1 MRVVLI
7 NLERALARRE
17 RMAAEFARVG
27 IDYEIWPATDARLLT
42 VEDREFVDQDTRRRL
57 GLYPIPDGSLANT
70 LSQRAAMLDLVENG
84 PDMMAVIEDDARF
97 APELPEV
104 LAALEPHSNLFD
116 IVKLQRRNLRRPFIR
131 TIPLTGENWLG
142 RVRFA
147 DFGSDGYVIT
157 RDAARR
163 LLDRTPRMVRE
174 IDHVLSRFWESGL
187 NVFYVD
193 PPVVREDGGCDSQI
207 EQTRSA
213 ERAAHRR
220 LRRRHPVVL
229 WRRLTA
235 TIHNDL
241 ERRLAFRRLHR
252 SDRAAF
258 ASASGRP
265 ALTGAIPPRAA
276 GSANERMT
284 RGTDD
289 PS

>member
-1 MRVVLI
+1 MRVLLV
-7 NLERALARRE
+7 NLERARERRE

-27 IDYEIWPATDARLLT
+27 LGFELWPAVDARTLTDA
-42 VEDREFVDQDTRRRL
+42 DRAFIDHDRRRRL

-70 LSQRAAMLDLVENG
+70 LSQRAAMEHLVRNG
-84 PDMMAVIEDDARF
+84 PDMMAVFEDDARF
-97 APELPEV
+97 DPTLPEV
-104 LAALEPHSNLFD
+104 LEALERGSHVFD
-116 IVKLQRRNLRRPFIR
+116 VVKLQRRNLRRPFIR
-131 TIPLTGENWLG
+131 TIPLGEEHWLG

-147 DFGSDGYVIT
+147 DFGSEGYVIT

-193 PPVVREDGGCDSQI
+193 PPMVREDGGCESQI

-220 LRRRHPVVL
+220 LRRRQPLTL

-235 TIHNDL
+235 TVRNDF
-241 ERRLAFRRLHR
+241 ERRKAFRRLLR
-252 SDRAAF
+252 SDRK
-258 ASASGRP
+258 
-265 ALTGAIPPRAA
+265 
-276 GSANERMT
+276 E
-284 RGTDD
+284 
-289 PS
+289 